1 MELNKLD
8 NLGLEFLKQN
18 PEQAFNM
25 ITKQYEDQMKELRES
40 SHSKEEDVILYEEC
54 LGQGDMFTDIDVVY
68 LTADDS
74 DSHTFW
80 QLYIDGNKDA
90 TYEQKSGSGFN
101 NNRFSKLCEYNYII
115 NGKKVMFIYPTSTW
129 INWDSLNTFTKDF
142 AEKMNAKCIIQK
154 VYELSRELD
163 LKRN

>member
-80 QLYIDGNKDA
+80 QLYIDGN
-90 TYEQKSGSGFN
+90 
-101 NNRFSKLCEYNYII
+101 
-115 NGKKVMFIYPTSTW
+115 
-129 INWDSLNTFTKDF
+129 
-142 AEKMNAKCIIQK
+142 
-154 VYELSRELD
+154 
-163 LKRN
+163 